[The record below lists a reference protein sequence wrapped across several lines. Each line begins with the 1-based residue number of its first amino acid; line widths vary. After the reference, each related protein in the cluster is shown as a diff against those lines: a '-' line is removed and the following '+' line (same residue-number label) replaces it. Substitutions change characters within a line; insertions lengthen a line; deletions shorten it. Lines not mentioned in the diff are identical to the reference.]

1 MKIFNQILLFI
12 LIAVIAIDK
21 SYSAKITSYSVI
33 SQSYYNEN
41 PNNPTETG
49 CNAVFDLTVT
59 YEYGLNI
66 IFSSIISDEANLVLL
81 SSNTIVSNTTLS
93 IFRLT
98 SRIKVLGLVTATF
111 TGKYNTNSNSKIKN
125 DIGIT
130 CQLPPTPTDLH
141 ITVPNN
147 QTIPIN
153 RKGQSS
159 FDVAIVVGQPPTDSL
174 HFIIKNEASSPFS
187 LSYDQFSNE
196 EFILKFKLEYPTQV
210 TDNPSIEIEPQ
221 SIGGSSITSY
231 KTFFVY
237 PLIKKSLNSNFING
251 AIYPTSSSTIES
263 KEVFAYSTFQAL
275 SDDRESIP
283 TFFDGLGSMSIAF
296 PVGSSSSNSNSNF
309 LAIIKPIRSSS
320 YSNLTLL
327 LTNENLV
334 ISEFK
339 PWIESKTLT
348 FDNNNS
354 PIIIGNYYFSKLS
367 WTDTTGLPI
376 DYRIDTLS
384 KGVEQQK
391 YIPYWCIESFNSA
404 NYQTTFSHS
413 LMVPNGFET
422 STFTSMD
429 VMFFNKTSHFSY
441 ASLPNSINSQPPIIT
456 DILLKS
462 SSKVLG
468 FSITSDQ
475 TFSHLIINDKIMTAI
490 NIVNGNLKNGYFELS
505 NINNSFIKSMS
516 KSFKIKVCNIL
527 YSCSEFEYDST
538 NYSQFPS
545 LSLPQ
550 YQKLTFSDIKSINF
564 LKNEINTTNSI
575 VENSIYLDS
584 DSINSLQADT
594 ILFKLDY
601 NSDFK
606 PFGWNS
612 QLGVFQC
619 NFSVP
624 ANYYSGLI
632 FYSILF
638 DDYEYSYSSL
648 FSLFGSNSTLRVSST
663 TSDMMPPIVASVT
676 SKPSS
681 TIVLSSSNYQQNEFG
696 WDIVIEEG
704 VNGFDHGEF
713 NITSKFDTIGYRFK
727 FNQSDLV
734 NGNLLRIRIKQP
746 DIVCLTQEY
755 SITSAYLVDKQGY
768 KTSKSSSSQS
778 ISALFKVSMSNQLTI
793 NVQCPDNN
801 GSGYNSTN
809 IDTIP
814 PYLSSFS
821 INSNISYM
829 NIQNQVLSITFQIK
843 DNESGLST
851 RHHPTIYLEDTL
863 GNIILGTVGGGG
875 MVVLASDSHTRSY
888 KCNIT
893 LPFGFG
899 FPGGASVSI
908 YGIVDKFMNAKGY
921 SPTSL
926 KQIVDIINGGDTSK
940 FNPIVDTPYNETSP
954 LAPYIPQ
961 PVYNAQ
967 SKTLQFVIYGSF
979 IGLKPSDI
987 VVTVS
992 KKKSTTPNPTT
1003 IRNLLSNSDDSVD
1016 GDFPYTVVEMTDS
1029 KVVLNVDITDA
1040 ADDVDAESLD
1050 VSFLIGDQSP
1060 ILYNIENPAIITTS
1074 GATSVITST
1083 SQTTGTTSQTTGAT
1097 SQTSSQTTGT
1107 SSQTTGTTNGAPTSA
1122 TGDSTT
1128 STSIST
1134 ATSTPTSTTSGD
1146 STTSTSTPT
1155 STTSGGSQTTST
1167 STPTSTTSGD
1177 STTSTTTSTSTTTT
1191 SGSSSTSE
1199 TTSSASPSSSSS
1211 SLPDCSSLSNCGGSS
1226 QGNCVADNTCS
1237 CINSWIGSDCT
1248 SKPLEGVSIN
1258 VNPNAP
1264 SASLDQDDGSGFK
1277 LSSLINLYQ
1286 IREISSISNKVLYQY
1301 DLQDKWV
1308 AVKQPS
1314 PTPNTFIYSNTL
1326 TNAKSSVI
1334 YATIA
1339 IYDKQSTFEF
1349 AGEQYSINP
1358 NSIKFTINI
1367 TNYKVENVLNNLE
1380 LIMQAQLNSSQTDD
1394 ICSKKENTT
1403 TDNSDQLTI
1412 QLNNK
1417 SLYCRFLNSALL
1429 DGVTVV
1435 NNLTHV
1441 NLNSEFQAL
1450 VKPNSGQ
1457 YFYGIILPVFENFV
1471 LIDPDF
1477 SLLLQSNSVS
1487 SEDGGLCTGGGASER
1502 KLNGG
1507 QIAGI
1512 VIGGVA
1518 FVAISGIAISTF
1530 VFRTHRFSSMTMS
1543 IRSWNAKRRHS
1554 KSFKLKNFQT

>member
-1 MKIFNQILLFI
+1 MKNFNQIFLLFI
-12 LIAVIAIDK
+12 IIAVIAIGK
-21 SYSAKITSYSVI
+21 SNSAVITSYSVI
-33 SQSYYNEN
+33 SQSYYTEN
-41 PNNPTETG
+41 LNNPTETG
-49 CNAVFDLTVT
+49 CDTVFDLTFN

-66 IFSSIISDEANLVLL
+66 IFTSVVSDEPNLVLL
-81 SSNTIVSNTTLS
+81 SSSTIVSNTTLS
-93 IFRLT
+93 TFRLT
-98 SRIKVLGLVTATF
+98 SRIKVPGLVTAKF
-111 TGKYNTNSNSKIKN
+111 TGKYNTNTNSKIRG
-125 DIGIT
+125 DIGLT
-130 CQLPPTPTDLH
+130 CLLQPTPTDLH
-141 ITVPNN
+141 ISVPSN
-147 QTIPIN
+147 QSTPIN
-153 RKGQSS
+153 RKGQNS
-159 FDVAIVVGQPPTDSL
+159 FDVAILVGQPPTDSL
-174 HFIIKNEASSPFS
+174 NFKIKNEVSSPFT
-187 LSYDQFSNE
+187 LSYDQFSNNK
-196 EFILKFKLEYPTQV
+196 FILKFELENPTQII
-210 TDNPSIEIEPQ
+210 DNPSIEIEPQ
-221 SIGGSSITSY
+221 STSGSTITKY

-263 KEVFAYSTFQAL
+263 KEVFAYSIFQSL
-275 SDDRESIP
+275 FDDGESVP
-283 TFFDGLGSMSIAF
+283 TFFDGLGSMSVAF
-296 PVGSSSSNSNSNF
+296 PVGSSSSNSNF

-334 ISEFK
+334 VSEFK

-354 PIIIGNYYFSKLS
+354 PIVIGNHYFSKLS
-367 WTDTTGLPI
+367 WTDATTGLPI
-376 DYRIDTLS
+376 DYKIDTLTKS
-384 KGVEQQK
+384 VVVEQK
-391 YIPYWCIESFNSA
+391 YMPYWCIESFNSA
-404 NYQTTFSHS
+404 TYQTTFSHS
-413 LMVPNGFET
+413 LMVPNGFEA
-422 STFTSMD
+422 STFNLMD
-429 VMFFNKTSHFSY
+429 VTFFNKTSHIGY
-441 ASLPNSINSQPPIIT
+441 ASLPNSINSQPPVIT

-475 TFSHLIINDKIMTAI
+475 TFSHLIINNKLIMTAI

-505 NINNSFIKSMS
+505 IDNSFIKSMS
-516 KSFKIKVCNIL
+516 KSPFTIKTCNVL
-527 YSCSEFEYDST
+527 FSCSEFQYNST
-538 NYSQFPS
+538 DYNTQFPS

-550 YQKLTFSDIKSINF
+550 YEKLSFSDIKSISF
-564 LKNEINTTNSI
+564 LKNDINTTNSI
-575 VENSIYLDS
+575 INNSIYLES
-584 DSINSLQADT
+584 DSINSLEADT
-594 ILFKLDY
+594 ILFKLDDY
-601 NSDFK
+601 NHNEFK
-606 PFGWNS
+606 AFSWNS
-612 QLGVFQC
+612 QLNLFQC
-619 NFSVP
+619 NFSIP
-624 ANYYSGLI
+624 SNYYSGLI

-648 FSLFGSNSTLRVSST
+648 LSLFGPSSTTLRVSSI

-676 SKPSS
+676 SKPST

-713 NITSKFDTIGYRFK
+713 NITSKFDTIGYQFK
-727 FNQSDLV
+727 FTQSDLV
-734 NGNLLRIRIKQP
+734 NSNLLKIRIKQP

-768 KTSKSSSSQS
+768 KTSSSSSSSSKSS
-778 ISALFKVSMSNQLTI
+778 ISALFKVSNSNQLTI
-793 NVQCPDNN
+793 KVQCPDSN

-809 IDTIP
+809 VDSIL

-829 NIQNQVLSITFQIK
+829 DIQNQVLSITFQIK

-851 RHHPTIYLEDTL
+851 RHNPTIYLEDTL
-863 GNIILGTVGGGG
+863 GNIIFSTVGSG
-875 MVVLASDSHTRSY
+875 MVVLESSSHSRSY

-899 FPGGASVSI
+899 FPGGVSVSI

-921 SPTSL
+921 SSTSL
-926 KQIVDIINGGDTSK
+926 KQTVDIINGGDTSK

-961 PVYNAQ
+961 PIYNSQ

-979 IGLKPSDI
+979 VGLKPSDI
-987 VVTVS
+987 IVKVS
-992 KKKSTTPNPTT
+992 KKKSTTNTPIL
-1003 IRNLLSNSDDSVD
+1003 IRTLLSNSDDGSDD

-1029 KVVLNVDITDA
+1029 KVVLNVNITDA
-1040 ADDVDAESLD
+1040 ANDIDAESLD
-1050 VSFLIGDQSP
+1050 VSFLIGDQTP
-1060 ILYNIENPAIITTS
+1060 ILYNIENPAIVTTS
-1074 GATSVITST
+1074 GTSSTSLTTVTTGTSQTTST
-1083 SQTTGTTSQTTGAT
+1083 SQTTGS
-1097 SQTSSQTTGT
+1097 
-1107 SSQTTGTTNGAPTSA
+1107 TTNGASTTDGSA

-1128 STSIST
+1128 SASTVTTSPTST
-1134 ATSTPTSTTSGD
+1134 TDGSQTTSPTSTTDGSQTTSPTSTTGGDSTTSTPTST
-1146 STTSTSTPT
+1146 STTGGSSTATSTS
-1155 STTSGGSQTTST
+1155 
-1167 STPTSTTSGD
+1167 
-1177 STTSTTTSTSTTTT
+1177 
-1191 SGSSSTSE
+1191 SGSSSS
-1199 TTSSASPSSSSS
+1199 TSSSV
-1211 SLPDCSSLSNCGGSS
+1211 PDCSSLSNCGGSS

-1237 CINSWIGSDCT
+1237 CINSWIGADCN
-1248 SKPLEGVSIN
+1248 SKPLKGVSIN

-1264 SASLDQDDGSGFK
+1264 SASLDQDDGSGVK

-1286 IREISSISNKVLYQY
+1286 IREIDSISNKIIYQY

-1308 AVKQPS
+1308 PVKQSS
-1314 PTPNTFIYSNTL
+1314 PIPNTFIYSNTL
-1326 TNAKSSVI
+1326 ANAKSSVI
-1334 YATIA
+1334 YAKIA

-1349 AGEQYSINP
+1349 AGQQYSINP

-1367 TNYKVENVLNNLE
+1367 TNYKVDNVLNNLE

-1394 ICSKKENTT
+1394 ICSKKEVVKGSG
-1403 TDNSDQLTI
+1403 SDQLSV

-1435 NNLTHV
+1435 KNLTHV
-1441 NLNSEFQAL
+1441 DLNSELQAL
-1450 VKPNSGQ
+1450 VEPNSGQ
-1457 YFYGIILPVFENFV
+1457 YYYGIVLPVFENFV

-1487 SEDGGLCTGGGASER
+1487 SEDGLCTGGGGSV
-1502 KLNGG
+1502 KVLNGG

-1518 FVAISGIAISTF
+1518 FVAIAGIAISTF

-1554 KSFKLKNFQT
+1554 KSFKLKNFQ